1 MACCPLSKSIE
12 IQGTTML
19 QTMIADFQQHFWLY
33 ISIPFMSG
41 LIGYITKVI
50 AIQMMFSPLEFKGI
64 KPFLGWQGIVP
75 RKAEKMAT
83 IAVEL
88 MTAKLIKPEE
98 IFARLDP
105 KRIAKE
111 IEKPLLAAAEDI
123 TRDVAQE
130 YQPGLWEGMPE
141 FARQRLI
148 RRVQSKAPEIVEHI
162 MGEVQRDVNR
172 YFDIKHLV
180 ISNLLKDKRLL
191 NNIFKRV
198 GKQEFK
204 FFSNVGFFFGFG
216 IGVIQMFCWIVTQG
230 KYPWMLP
237 MFGGFVGFF
246 SDWIALQMMFRPLY
260 PKKIFGYTWQGLF
273 IKRQNEVAAD
283 YAALISKQLL
293 TSRHMME
300 ELFSGTHSDRV
311 IDLVNRHVKQE
322 IDMQAGVIRPL
333 VVYAIGGEKYQ
344 DMKSQ
349 VAERIMQ
356 RLPETMKYVESYA
369 EDAMNIRSTLIER
382 MQKLT
387 PSEFEGML
395 RPAFKED
402 EWALIAVG
410 AVLGFVVGELQIQ
423 FML

>member
-1 MACCPLSKSIE
+1 
-12 IQGTTML
+12 ML

-33 ISIPFMSG
+33 VSIPFMSG
-41 LIGYITKVI
+41 LIGYVTKVI

-64 KPFLGWQGIVP
+64 KPFFGWQGIVP

-83 IAVEL
+83 TAVEL

-105 KRIAKE
+105 KRIAIE
-111 IEKPLLAAAEDI
+111 IEKPLMAAAEDI
-123 TRDVAQE
+123 TREVAQE

-162 MGEVQRDVNR
+162 MSEVQRDVNR

-204 FFSNVGFFFGFG
+204 FFSNVGFVFGFG
-216 IGVIQMFCWIVTQG
+216 IGVIQMLCWIVTQG

-237 MFGGFVGFF
+237 LFGGFVGFF

-260 PKKIFGYTWQGLF
+260 PKKILGYTWQGLF

-300 ELFSGTHSDRV
+300 ELFSGTHSARV
-311 IDLVNRHVKQE
+311 IELVNRHVKQE

-344 DMKSQ
+344 NMKTQ

-356 RLPETMKYVESYA
+356 QLPETMKYVESYA
-369 EDAMNIRSTLIER
+369 EDAMNIRNTLIER

>member
-1 MACCPLSKSIE
+1 
-12 IQGTTML
+12 ML

-33 ISIPFMSG
+33 VSIPFMSG
-41 LIGYITKVI
+41 LIGYITKVV

-88 MTAKLIKPEE
+88 MTAKLIKLEE

-162 MGEVQRDVNR
+162 MSEVQRDVDR

-204 FFSNVGFFFGFG
+204 FFSNVGFVFGFG
-216 IGVIQMFCWIVTQG
+216 IGVIQMLCWIVTQG

-237 MFGGFVGFF
+237 LFGGFVGFF

-260 PKKIFGYTWQGLF
+260 PKKILGYTWQGLF

-300 ELFSGTHSDRV
+300 ELFSGTHSARV

-344 DMKSQ
+344 NMKSQ

-356 RLPETMKYVESYA
+356 QLPETMKYVESYA

>member
-260 PKKIFGYTWQGLF
+260 PKKILGYTWQGLF

>member
-1 MACCPLSKSIE
+1 
-12 IQGTTML
+12 ML

-98 IFARLDP
+98 IFSRLDP

-344 DMKSQ
+344 NMKSQ

>member
-1 MACCPLSKSIE
+1 
-12 IQGTTML
+12 
-19 QTMIADFQQHFWLY
+19 MIADFQQHFWLY
-33 ISIPFMSG
+33 VSIPFMSG
-41 LIGYITKVI
+41 LIGYITKVV

-105 KRIAKE
+105 SRIAKE

-162 MGEVQRDVNR
+162 MSEVQRDVNR

-204 FFSNVGFFFGFG
+204 FFSNVGFVFGFG
-216 IGVIQMFCWIVTQG
+216 IGVIQMLCWIVTQG

-237 MFGGFVGFF
+237 LFGGFVGFF

-260 PKKIFGYTWQGLF
+260 PKKILGYTWQGLF

-300 ELFSGTHSDRV
+300 ELFSGTHSARV

-344 DMKSQ
+344 NMKSQ

-356 RLPETMKYVESYA
+356 QLPETMKYVESYA

>member
-344 DMKSQ
+344 NMKSQ

>member
-1 MACCPLSKSIE
+1 
-12 IQGTTML
+12 ML

-344 DMKSQ
+344 NMKSQ

-402 EWALIAVG
+402 EWSLIAVG